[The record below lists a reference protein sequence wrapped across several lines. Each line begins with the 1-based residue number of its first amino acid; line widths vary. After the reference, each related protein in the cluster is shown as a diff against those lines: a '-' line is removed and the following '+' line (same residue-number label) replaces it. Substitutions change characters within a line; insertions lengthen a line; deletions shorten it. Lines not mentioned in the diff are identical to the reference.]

1 MGLGEARAKMPQATH
16 AARSQLLVGW
26 DLFRQNANDEFKPP
40 CIPVPISMLP
50 VKNEDYSYICGNTQH
65 HKATLRCQNQHL
77 LRHIIM
83 SHIHVRGEAHGR
95 LVFFVPF

>member
-77 LRHIIM
+77 LRYIIM
-83 SHIHVRGEAHGR
+83 SHIQMR
-95 LVFFVPF
+95 LGLNSTIIFIMVP